1 MTLGHWDPE
10 PWRKISLSEAHSVQR
25 HWLVVRSLRARD
37 SLANVMIRNR
47 TNEDKHLTTPYG
59 SRPGASCRRTSVY
72 MRAFW
77 LAASVQPPTSH
88 MSDITSSSGIEL
100 TIPLCTGLN
109 GKLETAI
116 SANDTQGALDI
127 LGTLQASDARKKGA
141 LDALAKS
148 KLSKT
153 VNRLTKN
160 EKPGVAQAASALVQ
174 EWRKALVKKHR
185 EWAPAGPS

>member
-1 MTLGHWDPE
+1 M
-10 PWRKISLSEAHSVQR
+10 
-25 HWLVVRSLRARD
+25 
-37 SLANVMIRNR
+37 
-47 TNEDKHLTTPYG
+47 
-59 SRPGASCRRTSVY
+59 
-72 MRAFW
+72 
-77 LAASVQPPTSH
+77 
-88 MSDITSSSGIEL
+88 SGIEL

-127 LGTLQASDARKKGA
+127 LSTLQASDARKKGA

-160 EKPGVAQAASALVQ
+160 EL
-174 EWRKALVKKHR
+174 
-185 EWAPAGPS
+185 